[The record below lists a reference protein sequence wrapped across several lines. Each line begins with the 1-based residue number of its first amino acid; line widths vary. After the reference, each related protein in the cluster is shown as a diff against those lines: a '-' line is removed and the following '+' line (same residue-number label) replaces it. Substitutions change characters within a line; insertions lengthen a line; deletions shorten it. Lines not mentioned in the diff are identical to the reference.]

1 MGVNDDR
8 LSAGEQ
14 NELRALVTAGAGRMR
29 AARRRRMQAI
39 TGGAAVVLVA
49 AVVGAVALTAMGSP
63 DRVAT
68 PIETT
73 APTPTPTPTPTEA
86 PASARG
92 VQPFGGVCANAI
104 TTDEVGEF
112 FGVTMKPMA
121 GAWADG
127 SLAAQGGLSCTW
139 SNDPGYG
146 EQKLTM
152 WAYPLSVVEPFLGG
166 LEEASRCDA
175 ASNSCTLT
183 GVRDGVWMS
192 VSAVAVGQSGPDPA
206 GLMDTAFQRAT
217 QWPSPAPA
225 EPVDEWWPAVSCD
238 DVTASVD
245 VAGVLGAPVT
255 VAVVSPPQGQSP
267 SQIYPGEIPSRR
279 GAVGG
284 CTFTVGAGGNVSVRT
299 ISGGATNAS
308 DFASVSGASP
318 LAVRGSYSA
327 WTLPDDDPWEGHNK
341 YVVVSDGVNL
351 VRVGAPVDGASPSD
365 DALGE
370 LGVRIIDAL
379 EEAVG

>member
-1 MGVNDDR
+1 MGVSDDR

-63 DRVAT
+63 DRIAT

-73 APTPTPTPTPTEA
+73 TTPTPTPTEDEA
-86 PASARG
+86 PVGVRG
-92 VQPFGGVCANAI
+92 VQPFDGLCANAF

-112 FGVTMKPMA
+112 FGVTMKPMTE
-121 GAWADG
+121 AWTDG
-127 SLAAQGGLSCTW
+127 SIAVQGGLSCTW

-166 LEEASRCDA
+166 LEEVSRCDA
-175 ASNSCTLT
+175 AANSCTLT
-183 GVRDGVWMS
+183 GVRDGVWVS
-192 VSAVAVGQSGPDPA
+192 VSAVAVGQSGPDPT
-206 GLMDTAFQRAT
+206 GLVDTALERAT
-217 QWPSPAPA
+217 QWASPAPA
-225 EPVDEWWPAVSCD
+225 EPVDQWWPAVSCD

-245 VAGVLGAPVT
+245 VAGALGTPVT
-255 VAVVSPPQGQSP
+255 VAVVSPPQGQTP

-279 GAVGG
+279 GTVGG
-284 CTFTVGAGGNVSVRT
+284 CTFTADAGANVSVKT
-299 ISGGATNAS
+299 ISGGAAHAS
-308 DFASVSGASP
+308 DFATVGGASP
-318 LAVRGSYSA
+318 LAVRGDHSA
-327 WTLPDDDPWEGHNK
+327 WMLPDDDPWEGHNK

-351 VRVGAPVDGASPSD
+351 VRVGAAIEGGSPSD

-370 LGVRIIDAL
+370 LGVRIIEAMDG
-379 EEAVG
+379 AVG